1 MSGVA
6 RRRPTHAITATNHG
20 TTTDP
25 NSHRPGHVQLDRP
38 NGARSETGGVAAP
51 DISCQVPTSPATA
64 RNPDAQVMVRR
75 CGLMSTP
82 GAFRIPIRST
92 TAQSHEMDVFGPS
105 GDLSIHVS
113 PSDHVRSG

>member
-38 NGARSETGGVAAP
+38 NGARSETGGVAGTRHQLPGP
-51 DISCQVPTSPATA
+51 DQPRYGKEPGRPGHGSSMRVDVHAWSVLSTHVP
-64 RNPDAQVMVRR
+64 
-75 CGLMSTP
+75 
-82 GAFRIPIRST
+82 
-92 TAQSHEMDVFGPS
+92 PS
-105 GDLSIHVS
+105 GL
-113 PSDHVRSG
+113 VRSG